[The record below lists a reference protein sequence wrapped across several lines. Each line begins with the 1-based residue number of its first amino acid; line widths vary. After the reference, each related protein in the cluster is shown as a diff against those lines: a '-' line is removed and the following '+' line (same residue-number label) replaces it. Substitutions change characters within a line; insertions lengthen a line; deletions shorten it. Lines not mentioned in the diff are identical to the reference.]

1 MSKAIQ
7 KPPRRKPNYFYTIVS
22 VGAVLFLLGFFG
34 LLLLQ
39 SQRLTKVLKEQVDII
54 IELESTP
61 PDSARLALENRLSKS
76 TFVVP
81 LSVEFTSR
89 EDALEL
95 MSDELGEDLISL
107 DLPNPLYDVYTFNVA
122 AKYLASDSLAQIR
135 ALLMRE
141 PIVNDVYYQESLI
154 DQLARNIKRITWI
167 LLGISLLFIVLAL
180 TVIHNT
186 IRLALYANRFL
197 IKTQELVGAS
207 WEFISRPYL
216 RKALWHGFLSAL
228 LAIGL
233 LLAIQFW
240 LQQQIPEVRAL
251 QHPVA
256 FAGLFIGLIIL
267 GMCINWLSTYAVVR
281 KYLSL
286 REDELY

>member
-81 LSVEFTSR
+81 QSVEFTSR

-135 ALLMRE
+135 ALLMQE
-141 PIVNDVYYQESLI
+141 PVVNDVYYQESLI

-216 RKALWHGFLSAL
+216 RKALWHGLLSAL

-240 LQQQIPEVRAL
+240 LQQQIPEVRTL
-251 QHPVA
+251 QHPMA
-256 FAGLFIGLIIL
+256 FASLFIGLIIL
-267 GMCINWLSTYAVVR
+267 GMCINWLSTYLVVR

-286 REDELY
+286 REEELY